1 MSLPLR
7 RRRRR
12 LLALLPAL
20 LPTPLLAAPAS
31 APATGAPVA
40 YQNITWAHLT
50 PMGWDPLK
58 RFRDMKLDRLSD
70 LSPRTQ
76 ALMDEMREAFDNA
89 PLVNTLDGAAV
100 RLAGYVVPLQGDA
113 QGLREFLLVPYF
125 GACIHT
131 PPPPANQII
140 HVHLGQPTRGLRAMD
155 PVWASGRLHVD
166 RQPSD
171 MGMSGYRLDAAVAQP
186 YPGAH

>member
-1 MSLPLR
+1 MTRDITRRPLLGALLGLLAGPLR
-7 RRRRR
+7 
-12 LLALLPAL
+12 AG
-20 LPTPLLAAPAS
+20 PAS
-31 APATGAPVA
+31 APATAAPST
-40 YQNITWAHLT
+40 YQDITWAHLT

-58 RFRDMKLDRLSD
+58 RFRAMKLDRLSD
-70 LSPRTQ
+70 LNPRTQ

-89 PLVNTLDGAAV
+89 PLVNTLDGQAV
-100 RLAGYVVPLQGDA
+100 RLPGYVVPLQGDA

-140 HVHLGQPTRGLRAMD
+140 HVHLAQPTRGLRAMD
-155 PVWASGRLHVD
+155 AVWASGRLHVD

-171 MGMSGYRLDAAVAQP
+171 MGMSGYRLDAALAAP
-186 YPGAH
+186 YNGAPR